1 MRYIDP
7 YQLADKVAESM
18 RDNPHEGKLALNH
31 RLEHEHFLR
40 MIALAPDA
48 DVEPVVYAHWIYK
61 PYEGE
66 GDLWLY
72 HCSACANLSTRPRA
86 YCAECGAKMKV
97 KVEHYKGE
105 E

>member
-18 RDNPHEGKLALNH
+18 RDNPHEGKIALNH

-48 DVEPVVYAHWIYK
+48 DVEPIVHAHWIYK
-61 PYEGE
+61 PLETD
-66 GDLWLY
+66 GDWWLY
-72 HCSACANLSTRPRA
+72 HCSACANLSARPRA
-86 YCAECGAKMKV
+86 YCAECGAKMEV
-97 KVEHYKGE
+97 KVEHTDD
-105 E
+105 

>member
-18 RDNPHEGKLALNH
+18 RDNPHEGKIALNH

-48 DVEPVVYAHWIYK
+48 DVEPVVHARWEIECK
-61 PYEGE
+61 NRRR
-66 GDLWLY
+66 
-72 HCSACANLSTRPRA
+72 CSACGLGRNVDVETTWS
-86 YCAECGAKMKV
+86 YCPGCGAKMDK
-97 KVEHYKGE
+97 EN
-105 E
+105 

>member
-48 DVEPVVYAHWIYK
+48 DVEPVIHAKWVWFKGFDNSDFAV
-61 PYEGE
+61 
-66 GDLWLY
+66 LA
-72 HCSACANLSTRPRA
+72 CSACLETEGANKNFD
-86 YCAECGAKMKV
+86 YCPGCGAKMDA
-97 KVEHYKGE
+97 EGF
-105 E
+105 